1 MTQDM
6 KRWRGLTALIGAAI
20 EHGATAIER
29 VHMATAQRPF
39 TVLSYIPVVSA
50 PSAIVDKIHGA
61 TVAGVYESVRV
72 ITRLVALSLD
82 AALDAIDGEVLD
94 DPLPPLADE
103 LE

>member
-6 KRWRGLTALIGAAI
+6 KRWRGLTALVAAAV
-20 EHGATAIER
+20 EHGASAIER

-39 TVLSYIPVVSA
+39 TVLSYIPVVAA

-61 TVAGVYESVRV
+61 TVAGVYESIRV